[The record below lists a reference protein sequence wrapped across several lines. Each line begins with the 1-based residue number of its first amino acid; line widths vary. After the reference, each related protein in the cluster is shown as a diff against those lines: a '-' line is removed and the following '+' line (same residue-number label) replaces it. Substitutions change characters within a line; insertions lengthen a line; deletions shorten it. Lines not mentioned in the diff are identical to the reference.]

1 MRLTLKF
8 HGLGEDIDM
17 KLGEVARHVIAFLR
31 DHPEQE
37 YTANT
42 LLMHL
47 GLPLQEKRRL
57 YDVIEVLCCAG
68 LVNIRKEARK
78 RYFNWKPQLVM
89 ATSET
94 SEMDIAPDPLFQE
107 AGTILHLLLHLGPGA
122 FQELSNDSAV
132 KMLERDVK
140 RTIWGANA
148 VSVVRVSLQNREG
161 RILKETSTG
170 EATTAAY

>member
-1 MRLTLKF
+1 
-8 HGLGEDIDM
+8 M
-17 KLGEVARHVIAFLR
+17 KLGEVARHVIAFLQE
-31 DHPEQE
+31 HPDQE

-68 LVNIRKEARK
+68 LVDIRKEARK
-78 RYFNWKPQLVM
+78 RYFNWKPLPMTTTAEEADLDVN
-89 ATSET
+89 
-94 SEMDIAPDPLFQE
+94 PDPLFQE

-140 RTIWGANA
+140 RTVWGANA
-148 VSVVRVSLQNREG
+148 VSVVRVSLQNRRG
-161 RILKETSTG
+161 QILKETLTG
-170 EATTAAY
+170 ETHAAAY

>member
-1 MRLTLKF
+1 
-8 HGLGEDIDM
+8 M
-17 KLGEVARHVIAFLR
+17 KLGEVARHVITFLSEHS
-31 DHPEQE
+31 DQE
-37 YTANT
+37 FTANT

-57 YDVIEVLCCAG
+57 YDVIEVLSCAG
-68 LVNIRKEARK
+68 LVSIRKEARK
-78 RYFNWKPQLVM
+78 RYFNWKPLPSV
-89 ATSET
+89 TTTET
-94 SEMDIAPDPLFQE
+94 MDMDMTPDPLFQE
-107 AGTILHLLLHLGPGA
+107 AGTILHLLLHLNPGA

-148 VSVVRVSLQNREG
+148 VSVVRVSLQDKVG

-170 EATTAAY
+170 EAHVAAY

>member
-1 MRLTLKF
+1 
-8 HGLGEDIDM
+8 M
-17 KLGEVARHVIAFLR
+17 KLGEVASHVIAFLR
-31 DHPEQE
+31 EHPEQE

-68 LVNIRKEARK
+68 LVSIRKEARK
-78 RYFNWKPQLVM
+78 RYFNWKPQSDM
-89 ATSET
+89 TTPET
-94 SEMDIAPDPLFQE
+94 VDVDIAPDPLFQE

-140 RTIWGANA
+140 RTVWGANA

-161 RILKETSTG
+161 RVLKETSTG
-170 EATTAAY
+170 EAPVAAY

>member
-1 MRLTLKF
+1 
-8 HGLGEDIDM
+8 M
-17 KLGEVARHVIAFLR
+17 KLGEVARHVITFLSE
-31 DHPEQE
+31 HPDQE

-57 YDVIEVLCCAG
+57 YDVIEVLSCAG
-68 LVNIRKEARK
+68 LVTIRKEARK
-78 RYFNWKPQLVM
+78 RYFNWKPQPSLT
-89 ATSET
+89 TSET
-94 SEMDIAPDPLFQE
+94 LDMDLAPDPLFQE

-140 RTIWGANA
+140 RTVWGANA
-148 VSVVRVSLQNREG
+148 VSVVRVSLQNQEG
-161 RILKETSTG
+161 RVLKETSTG
-170 EATTAAY
+170 EAPAAAY